1 MSRPNSSLS
10 RKRRA
15 APIAVAAAFLVT
27 ACGGGGTNG
36 AQGAISLTTQT
47 PPAAGDVDKV
57 TWALPQGEP
66 PTIDPVKS
74 GDYSANAVVLNLC
87 EPLMRLKPDFSVEP
101 GLAESVAQPD
111 GSTFVFTIRPDVR
124 FWNGNPVTAA
134 DVADSLRRNLDPKN
148 TPAHGD
154 VFRHVRAVEE
164 TGPRQVTVKLAAP
177 DAQFLNSMAGVQS
190 AISEKASVD
199 KAGAAYG
206 TPGTGVMCSGPF
218 KFDSWTPGERIVVT
232 RNDGYWGAKAKA
244 ARFEFVFFTDDST
257 LTSALLSGEI
267 DGTYEAPIGS
277 FSTLRTSSSGKL
289 YLGPSTQS
297 LSIGPVSP
305 KGPAADPRVREA
317 LDLAID
323 KNSLVRNVL
332 HGAGAPL
339 RTFTPPLL
347 WAGHPAKT
355 VFDAAYQE
363 LPDTSTADLVRA
375 KELIRQAAPG
385 PEPLKLVIPSGDQM
399 TLQTATIVQAAAK
412 EIGLAITIEQWQP
425 TVFGKLFYDPAA
437 RESVDLVATVGYI
450 EVPGVYYYAP
460 AFALKDN
467 LFNWTGWSDPRVE
480 TLLTEGQQV
489 ADPQV
494 SAQKFVAAQK
504 IFAAARLQISLAS
517 LHERLYLNNRI
528 TGAPASFAYIS
539 SAWAASVGK
548 A

>member
-1 MSRPNSSLS
+1 MSRPNSPLR

-15 APIAVAAAFLVT
+15 VPAVLIAALLAT
-27 ACGGGGTNG
+27 ACGGGGSTG
-36 AQGAISLTTQT
+36 AQGPIDLTVRT
-47 PPAAGDVDKV
+47 PPAAGDIDRVR
-57 TWALPQGEP
+57 WALPQGEP
-66 PTIDPVKS
+66 TTIDPVKA
-74 GDYSANAVVLNLC
+74 GDYSSNAVVLNLC
-87 EPLMRLKPDFSVEP
+87 EPLMRLNPDFSVEP
-101 GLAESVAQPD
+101 GLAESVTQPD
-111 GSTFVFTIRPDVR
+111 PTTFVFTLRPGIR

-134 DVADSLRRNLDPKN
+134 DVAHSLRRNLDPTN

-154 VFRHVRAVEE
+154 VFRQVKAIEE
-164 TGPRQVTVKLAAP
+164 TGPQQVTVKLAVP
-177 DAQFLNSMAGVQS
+177 DAQFVNSMAGVQS
-190 AISEKASVD
+190 AVSEKAAAEQ
-199 KAGAAYG
+199 AGPAYG
-206 TPGTGVMCSGPF
+206 TPGTGVMCTGPF
-218 KFDSWTPGERIVVT
+218 EFGGWTPGERIVLT
-232 RNDGYWGAKAKA
+232 RNDDYWGTKAKA
-244 ARFEFVFFTDDST
+244 GRFEFVFFTDDST

-277 FSTLRTSSSGKL
+277 FSTLRASSSGKL

-305 KGPAADPRVREA
+305 SGPAADPRVREA

-323 KNSLVRNVL
+323 KTSLVRNVL

-347 WAGHPAKT
+347 WAGHPAAA

-363 LPDTSTADLVRA
+363 LPDTSNPDLARA
-375 KELIRQAAPG
+375 KQLIAEAAPG
-385 PEPLKLVIPSGDQM
+385 AEPLKLAIPSGDQM

-412 EIGLAITIEQWQP
+412 EIGLAITIEQQQP

-480 TLLTEGQQV
+480 QLLTEGQQA
-489 ADPQV
+489 ADPRV
-494 SAQKFVAAQK
+494 SAEKFVAAQK

-517 LHERLYLNNRI
+517 LHERLYLSNRI

>member
-1 MSRPNSSLS
+1 MSRPNSPLH

-15 APIAVAAAFLVT
+15 APIAVTVALLAT
-27 ACGGGGTNG
+27 GCGGGPTGG
-36 AQGAISLTTQT
+36 QGAISLTVQS
-47 PPAAGDVDKV
+47 PPAVGDVDKV
-57 TWALPQGEP
+57 SWALPQGEP
-66 PTIDPVKS
+66 ATIDPVKS
-74 GDYSANAVVLNLC
+74 GDYSPNAVVLNLC

-101 GLAESVAQPD
+101 GLAESVTQPD
-111 GSTFVFTIRPDVR
+111 AGTFVFTIRPDIR

-134 DVADSLRRNLDPKN
+134 DVVYSLRRNLDPKN

-154 VFRHVRAVEE
+154 VFRHVTGIEE
-164 TGPRQVTVKLAAP
+164 SGPRQVTVKLAAP

-190 AISEKASVD
+190 AISEKATVD
-199 KAGAAYG
+199 RAGTAYG
-206 TPGTGVMCSGPF
+206 TPGTGVMCTGPF
-218 KFDSWTPGERIVVT
+218 EFDSWTPGERIVVT
-232 RNDGYWGAKAKA
+232 RNDGYWGTKAKA
-244 ARFEFVFFTDDST
+244 GRFEFVFFTDDST
-257 LTSALLSGEI
+257 LTSALLAGEI

-277 FSTLRTSSSGKL
+277 FSTLRSSSSGKL

-305 KGPAADPRVREA
+305 DGPAADPRIREA
-317 LDLAID
+317 IDLAID

-339 RTFTPPLL
+339 RTFTTPLL
-347 WAGHPAKT
+347 WAGHPAKA

-363 LPDTSTADLVRA
+363 LPDTSKADLGRA
-375 KELIRQAAPG
+375 KELVTQVAPG
-385 PEPLKLVIPSGDQM
+385 PEPLKLAIPSGDQM

-412 EIGLAITIEQWQP
+412 EIGLAITIEQQQP
-425 TVFGKLFYDPAA
+425 TIFSRLFYDPAA
-437 RESVDLVATVGYI
+437 RRSVDLVATVGYI

-460 AFALKDN
+460 AFAIKGN
-467 LFNWTGWSDPRVE
+467 IFNWTGWSDPRVE
-480 TLLTEGQQV
+480 TLLTEGQRS
-489 ADPQV
+489 ADPQL

-504 IFAAARLQISLAS
+504 IFASARLQISLAS